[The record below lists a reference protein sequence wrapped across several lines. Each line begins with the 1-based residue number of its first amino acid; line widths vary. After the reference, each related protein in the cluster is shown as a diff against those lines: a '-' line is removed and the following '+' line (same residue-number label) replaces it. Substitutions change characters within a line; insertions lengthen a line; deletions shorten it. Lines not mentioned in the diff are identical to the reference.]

1 MEEISIVQI
10 IENSIKE
17 KNKEDIII
25 SKIRDKLNID
35 IKQTNL
41 IIKYIKR
48 FLILSSILD
57 SRYMNYFNKT
67 NLLDLREKDELTD
80 ENFSKAIVLFIKEK
94 QNKKKLLYM
103 VKLIDE
109 NDIKMNILI
118 LSQLDYNNYEYEVEY
133 NKELNLKN
141 NLNIFKYIYN
151 LVDEYIFNTL
161 SKELILN
168 KIDSPLIIINK
179 YKYIKYK

>member
-1 MEEISIVQI
+1 MEEINIVQI

-17 KNKEDIII
+17 TNKEDIII

>member
-1 MEEISIVQI
+1 MEEINIVQI

-17 KNKEDIII
+17 TNKEDIII

-67 NLLDLREKDELTD
+67 NLLDLREKD
-80 ENFSKAIVLFIKEK
+80 
-94 QNKKKLLYM
+94 LL
-103 VKLIDE
+103 
-109 NDIKMNILI
+109 
-118 LSQLDYNNYEYEVEY
+118 
-133 NKELNLKN
+133 LK
-141 NLNIFKYIYN
+141 
-151 LVDEYIFNTL
+151 
-161 SKELILN
+161 
-168 KIDSPLIIINK
+168 
-179 YKYIKYK
+179 

>member
-1 MEEISIVQI
+1 MEEINIVQI

-17 KNKEDIII
+17 TNKEDIII

-94 QNKKKLLYM
+94 
-103 VKLIDE
+103 
-109 NDIKMNILI
+109 
-118 LSQLDYNNYEYEVEY
+118 
-133 NKELNLKN
+133 
-141 NLNIFKYIYN
+141 
-151 LVDEYIFNTL
+151 
-161 SKELILN
+161 
-168 KIDSPLIIINK
+168 
-179 YKYIKYK
+179 